1 MLATIPVF
9 VAPKRRSEALKR
21 RLLVSLVLAMML
33 SATVAGPASALPL
46 DNNGNHYGNYGN
58 YTHPNSG
65 MHIGAGSGLGKD
77 NNLGLDPERRGLR

>member
-1 MLATIPVF
+1 
-9 VAPKRRSEALKR
+9 LKR
-21 RLLVSLVLAMML
+21 RLLVSLVVAMML
-33 SATVAGPASALPL
+33 SATVAGPVSALPP
-46 DNNGNHYGNYGN
+46 DNNGNHYGN